1 MEREPQLSS
10 QVQCSL
16 PYKLYIFLSH
26 ILMIWKMRLDFQM
39 TLKNEK
45 YLEIQ
50 KMKFTGLK
58 YKAE

>member
-16 PYKLYIFLSH
+16 SYKLYIFLSH